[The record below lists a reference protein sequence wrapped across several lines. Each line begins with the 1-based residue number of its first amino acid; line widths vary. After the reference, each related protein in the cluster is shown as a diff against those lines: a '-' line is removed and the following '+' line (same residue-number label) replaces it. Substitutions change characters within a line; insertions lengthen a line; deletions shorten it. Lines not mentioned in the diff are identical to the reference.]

1 MLFKGNSG
9 KQLPAWLADK
19 EPKGFPFNRDEPD
32 VDDFPGSEQ
41 VEDLW
46 RWVGGLPV
54 NRDSETPIAT
64 LRERAARLEKQALK
78 GEPSQYRSPAL
89 RGQTRFRFADA
100 PEPVFRWGL
109 GIAEFAFEVSQCG
122 ADSDLEQ
129 HLTPGRT
136 VVARVGQI
144 VVLMNEHGRLA
155 VVEILDVQHEQTQ
168 GPYVAPHVTFS
179 WRVVETS

>member
-1 MLFKGNSG
+1 MLFKGNPG

-32 VDDFPGSEQ
+32 VDDFSGSEQ

-46 RWVGGLPV
+46 CWVGGLPA

-64 LRERAARLEKQALK
+64 LRERAARLERQALN

-89 RGQTRFRFADA
+89 RGQTRFRFADT

-122 ADSDLEQ
+122 ADSIYVYSGCPSRADRG
-129 HLTPGRT
+129 P
-136 VVARVGQI
+136 
-144 VVLMNEHGRLA
+144 
-155 VVEILDVQHEQTQ
+155 HE
-168 GPYVAPHVTFS
+168 
-179 WRVVETS
+179 